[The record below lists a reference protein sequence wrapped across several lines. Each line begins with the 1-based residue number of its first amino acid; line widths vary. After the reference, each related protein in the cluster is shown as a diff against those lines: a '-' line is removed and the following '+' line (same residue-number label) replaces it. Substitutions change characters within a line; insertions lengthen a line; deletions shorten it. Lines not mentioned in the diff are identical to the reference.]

1 MQTGGCTMSE
11 ERTRVL
17 EMVITGKITVEQANQ
32 LLEVLDEEPLSEV
45 ERWSGQS
52 QQQSGFRQEAIQELR
67 ESKEAQQPTQFTFDQ
82 IIELSEHE
90 VDPDFLKALRDSGL
104 TNLSVNQIIELS

>member
-1 MQTGGCTMSE
+1 MLLSLMQTGGCIMSE
-11 ERTRVL
+11 ERTKVM

-52 QQQSGFRQEAIQELR
+52 QQQSGFRQESIRELH
-67 ESKEAQQPTQFTFDQ
+67 EPIEPQQPTQFTFDQ

-90 VDPDFLKALRDSGL
+90 VDPAYVR
-104 TNLSVNQIIELS
+104 